1 MQPQTRQRCGE
12 QLEAKQPCRDAR
24 RAISALLAKAS
35 ATVDSFEPREVANLM
50 WALATLGVEP
60 GAELATAM
68 SRRAV
73 ASAGEFKPQN
83 VANLMWALAVFS
95 GEDLACCSLW
105 LDAISHLLPALR
117 RKLVPFPG
125 ALTGTDV
132 EVTHCSQLHQ
142 VLLCVVLEGL
152 WPELD
157 LAGLLGPDTVGLCR
171 LAFEGGGVRSST
183 MQVRPGWSRGKGG
196 FYFCML
202 CFILF
207 LLVFA

>member
-1 MQPQTRQRCGE
+1 M
-12 QLEAKQPCRDAR
+12 LR
-24 RAISALLAKAS
+24 RAVAS
-35 ATVDSFEPREVANLM
+35 AGEFKPQEVANLM

-60 GAELATAM
+60 GAELATAI

-73 ASAGEFKPQN
+73 ASAGEFKPQE
-83 VANLMWALAVFS
+83 VSILMWALAVFS

-105 LDAISHLLPALR
+105 LDAISYLLPALC
-117 RKLVPFPG
+117 RKLVSFPG

-132 EVTHCSQLHQ
+132 EVTHFCQLHQ
-142 VLLCVVLEGL
+142 VLLCVVMEGL